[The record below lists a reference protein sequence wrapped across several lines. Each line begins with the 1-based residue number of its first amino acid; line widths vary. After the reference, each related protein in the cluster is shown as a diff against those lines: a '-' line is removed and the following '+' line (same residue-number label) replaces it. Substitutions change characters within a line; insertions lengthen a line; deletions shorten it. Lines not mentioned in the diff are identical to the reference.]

1 MSGQPYRYATDPE
14 KFRQQYM
21 EELRSRGAL
30 DNLVLQAVKEYTQ
43 TGLIPPAA
51 QLIDNRTTSEKLADI
66 EKVKIGIVRDLENI
80 TDSQTAMA
88 MVQGL
93 SQSPMNTD
101 NKLIVFM
108 AQSGKAII
116 DKIKELYKY
125 GIKGDANDIQTFIDF
140 INNAYANKLK
150 GMNSVKELTQATVEG
165 KDMISTDNFYKLNE
179 IIKEISI
186 AIKTINLKKEPGLR
200 IRPTIDYTELIDDIA
215 ELDGHLEEFRE
226 TLLSTPELAEIS
238 NRIAR
243 SAEIDH
249 PSIQNLID
257 ALQIWRT
264 QMPKLSVME
273 GLLNQTKNFIRGNNL
288 ELAGEAVKK
297 ILSLIIPIATNPNH
311 DILVDAK
318 EYIRPPERG
327 RHQPYIAPHRDIIP
341 PPIAPERE
349 EAGGAGRAPPL
360 IRVGGSGFK
369 KRPGRPKGS
378 GMPLHMKIDPNFKIN
393 PMPQYTIFGNY
404 LLNNHKLSEDIMSLR
419 SGKGHVIKDMPSFKM
434 TPQFKKVI
442 KKIVGGGVPSSDDI
456 NDLTDDEIKYL
467 NKLSKRSNV
476 YDTLN
481 IPTPSKSKAEQD
493 LHDFEV
499 MKGELMSGNDS
510 KELIQ
515 KFKILLIRL
524 RNSGKIPKN
533 QYHDIMEDLL
543 TLGI

>member
-14 KFRQQYM
+14 RYRQMYM
-21 EELRSRGAL
+21 EELRNRGNM

-43 TGLIPPAA
+43 TGMIPPAA

-101 NKLIVFM
+101 NKLIIFM

-116 DKIKELYKY
+116 DKIKEMYKY
-125 GIKGDANDIQTFIDF
+125 GIKGDANDIQVFIDF
-140 INNAYANKLK
+140 INNAYSNKLK
-150 GMNSVKELTQATVEG
+150 GMTSIKELTQATAEG
-165 KDMISTDNFYKLNE
+165 KDMITTDNFYKLNE

-200 IRPTIDYTELIDDIA
+200 IRPTIDYTELIDEIA
-215 ELDGHLEEFRE
+215 DLDGHLEEFRE
-226 TLLSTPELAEIS
+226 TLLTTQELAEIT

-257 ALQIWRT
+257 ALEIWRT

-273 GLLNQTKNFIRGNNL
+273 GLLNQTKNFIRGNNY
-288 ELAGEAVKK
+288 ELAIESVKK
-297 ILSLIIPIATNPNH
+297 ILSLIIPIAKNPNH

-318 EYIRPPERG
+318 EFIRPPARG
-327 RHQPYIAPHRDIIP
+327 PHIPYQAPNVDIIP
-341 PPIAPERE
+341 PPVAPVIE
-349 EAGGAGRAPPL
+349 EAGGAGGAEGTG
-360 IRVGGSGFK
+360 IKK

-419 SGKGHVIKDMPSFKM
+419 SGKGHVIKDMPSFKL

-442 KKIVGGGVPSSDDI
+442 KKIVGGGIPTGDEI
-456 NDLTDDEIKYL
+456 NDLTDEEIKYL

-524 RNSGKIPKN
+524 RNAGKIPKN